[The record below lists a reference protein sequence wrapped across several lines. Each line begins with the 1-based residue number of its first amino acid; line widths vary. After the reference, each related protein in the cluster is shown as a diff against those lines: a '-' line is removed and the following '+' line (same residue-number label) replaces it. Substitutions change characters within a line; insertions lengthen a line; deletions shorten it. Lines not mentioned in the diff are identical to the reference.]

1 MIHVNNHSVRFMI
14 TNQLERL
21 KQDCVE
27 LDYFIQR
34 LQKEGNEKRVR
45 AIQNK
50 QKYLEEYIQTLQTS
64 VNPELVG

>member
-1 MIHVNNHSVRFMI
+1 MI

-21 KQDCVE
+21 KQDSVE

-34 LQKEGNEKRVR
+34 LQKEGNEKRVK

-50 QKYLEEYIQTLQTS
+50 QKYLEEYIQAMQQ
-64 VNPELVG
+64 VNTMAEAAA

>member
-1 MIHVNNHSVRFMI
+1 MI

-21 KQDCVE
+21 KQDNLE

-34 LQKEGNEKRVR
+34 LQKEGNEKRAE

-50 QKYLEEYIQTLQTS
+50 KRYLEEYIQTLQIT
-64 VNPELVG
+64 ELVA

>member
-1 MIHVNNHSVRFMI
+1 MI

-21 KQDCVE
+21 KQDNLE

-34 LQKEGNEKRVR
+34 LQKEGNEKRVQ

-50 QKYLEEYIQTLQTS
+50 KRYLEEYIQTLQIT
-64 VNPELVG
+64 VNSAELVA

>member
-1 MIHVNNHSVRFMI
+1 MI

-21 KQDCVE
+21 KQDNLE

-34 LQKEGNEKRVR
+34 LQKEGNEKRVQ

-50 QKYLEEYIQTLQTS
+50 KKYLEEYIQSLQVS
-64 VNPELVG
+64 AANAELVS

>member
-1 MIHVNNHSVRFMI
+1 MI

-21 KQDCVE
+21 RQDNLE

-34 LQKEGNEKRVR
+34 LQKEGNEKRVQ

-50 QKYLEEYIQTLQTS
+50 KRYLEEYIQTLQITANN
-64 VNPELVG
+64 VELVA

>member
-1 MIHVNNHSVRFMI
+1 MI

-21 KQDCVE
+21 KQDNLE

-34 LQKEGNEKRVR
+34 LQKEGNEKRVQ

-50 QKYLEEYIQTLQTS
+50 KKYLEEYIQSLQVS
-64 VNPELVG
+64 AANVELV

>member
-1 MIHVNNHSVRFMI
+1 MI

-21 KQDCVE
+21 KQDSVE

-34 LQKEGNEKRVR
+34 LQKEGNEKRVK

-50 QKYLEEYIQTLQTS
+50 QKYLEEYIQTMQQ
-64 VNPELVG
+64 VNAMAEVAA